1 MTKKL
6 KDKIKGISIWL
17 DKSTQLKVGNLKT
30 SRDFLYVRDNVE
42 ALSKLLISKNTDGQV
57 FNIATQNSVEIKD
70 LIKILEKHLSKKFII
85 KTSMERMRTSEVF
98 KLIGSNNKIKKKINW
113 KPKYSGHQGFKK
125 ALVETYDWFNEPKNL
140 SFYKNSSNY
149 HI

>member
-1 MTKKL
+1 MPN
-6 KDKIKGISIWL
+6 IFAP
-17 DKSTQLKVGNLKT
+17 VYKT
-30 SRDFLYVRDNVE
+30 SIDLE

-57 FNIATQNSVEIKD
+57 FNIATQNSVAIKD

-98 KLIGSNNKIKKKINW
+98 KLIGSNNKIRKKIDW
-113 KPKYSGHQGFKK
+113 KPKYSGQQGFKE
-125 ALVETYDWFNEPKNL
+125 ALVETYNWFNEPKNL
-140 SFYKNSSNY
+140 SFYKNTSKY